1 MNEKQLQGMMS
12 ASPEKRYKSF
22 LTTVADLEE
31 VWLLSSKDGYAT
43 FDADGYINLLV
54 WPRKEF
60 AELFK
65 NNDEEVVSM
74 EVHEFVE
81 QCENVEENIRFM
93 VFPTYDNSYVV
104 DSEKFINDINLHLDE
119 VE

>member
-12 ASPEKRYKSF
+12 ATPEKRYKSF
-22 LTTVADLEE
+22 LTTVADLEK
-31 VWLLSSKDGYAT
+31 VWLLASEDGYAT
-43 FDADGYINLLV
+43 FDADGYIHLLV

-65 NNDEEVVSM
+65 GNNEEVISID
-74 EVHEFVE
+74 VHEFVE
-81 QCENVEENIRFM
+81 QCETVEENIRFM
-93 VFPTYDNSYVV
+93 VFPTNDNSYVV
-104 DSEKFINDINLHLDE
+104 DSEKIISDINLHLDE

>member
-1 MNEKQLQGMMS
+1 MNEKQLQGVMS

-22 LTTVADLEE
+22 LTTVADLEA
-31 VWLLSSKDGYAT
+31 VWLLSSEEGYAT
-43 FDADGYINLLV
+43 LDVDGFIHLMI

-65 NNDEEVVSM
+65 GNDEEVMSM
-74 EVHEFVE
+74 EIHEFVE
-81 QCENVEENIRFM
+81 QCKTVEENIRFM
-93 VFPTYDNSYVV
+93 VFPTNDNSYVV
-104 DSEKFINDINLHLDE
+104 DAEKLIGDINAYLEE

>member
-1 MNEKQLQGMMS
+1 MNEKQLQGLMK

-22 LTTVADLEE
+22 LTTVVDREE
-31 VWLLSSKDGYAT
+31 VWLLSSEEGYAT
-43 FDADGYINLLV
+43 FDADGFIHLLI

-65 NNDEEVVSM
+65 GNDEEVISM
-74 EVHEFVE
+74 EIHEFVE
-81 QCENVEENIRFM
+81 QCKTVEENIRFM
-93 VFPTYDNSYVV
+93 VFPTNDNSYVV
-104 DSEKFINDINLHLDE
+104 DAEKLMDDINACLEE